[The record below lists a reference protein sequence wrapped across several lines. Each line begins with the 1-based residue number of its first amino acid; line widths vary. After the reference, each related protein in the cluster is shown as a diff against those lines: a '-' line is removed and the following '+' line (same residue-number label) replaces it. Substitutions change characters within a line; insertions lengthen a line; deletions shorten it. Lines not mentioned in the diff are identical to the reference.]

1 MLTFGKIRDSGSR
14 HDVNPEQK
22 VESPTKKLMKN
33 KGKAITSCHKSL
45 VHFIPRAQKQC
56 LAMTELFVILVSL
69 EEVPANNRRTLLIN

>member
-69 EEVPANNRRTLLIN
+69 EEVQRTVQNSLRL